1 MINVL
6 SGIDSTASA
15 LDAERVRMDVISQN
29 IANVNTT
36 RGLDGKPYQRQ
47 EVVFENVLKAQ
58 QSSLDSDIGGG
69 SSPEMV
75 QIARIQKDNRPARM
89 VYNPGSPD
97 ADAHGM
103 VAMPDI
109 NIHEEM
115 VDMITSSRSY
125 EANLAVAKNAHTIAM
140 QALSIGKH

>member
-58 QSSLDSDIGGG
+58 QSSLDSNLVSG

-115 VDMITSSRSY
+115 VDMIASSRSY
-125 EANLAVAKNAHTIAM
+125 EANLAVAKNAHSIAM